1 MEIDSELMNF
11 FKGTELKNSSVSGD
25 GFPLLVKG
33 DNVLSFNGGIT
44 RVEIIPRWVSL

>member
-1 MEIDSELMNF
+1 MISLKELN
-11 FKGTELKNSSVSGD
+11 LKIAVFGD
-25 GFPLLVKG
+25 GFPLSKG